1 MRADTRFHPR
11 ALVAAVRGRLRA
23 LFERERMDA
32 ELDDEMRFH
41 LEMEIAKNVAA
52 GLSAADARRAAL
64 IAFGGVDRA
73 VEAHRDSRGTRV
85 IEDAIADMRF
95 AIRSLAR
102 APGFVGVSIITL
114 AVSIAIG
121 TALFTGVNGFVFRP
135 LPVPDGDRL
144 VEVFTSDYNPREAL
158 GSTSYPDLVDYTR
171 AAEPVA
177 DLAGQA
183 RAVVALTVDGETRL
197 VTGALVSSAYF
208 RVMRVTPEVGQ
219 FPAVDNPVAPAIV
232 VSYTLWR
239 RTFHSDPSAIGK
251 TIQVNGQP
259 FTVVAVAPPEFRGT
273 SREESDDFWMDVAFD
288 ALVSPNYAE
297 FERRGNRAFHV
308 FGRLRDGG
316 SLDALTAR
324 LGVVAS
330 RLYDADPQDWR
341 DSSGKARVVTAM
353 PERDANLASPQA
365 SEILAVAGAV
375 VAIGVALIAIACTN
389 LASMQLARSAA
400 RRREIAT
407 RLALGASRGRII
419 RQMLA
424 ECALLA
430 VPGAMVGVLLAVV
443 VSRLFTHYRPIPLPS
458 VDLSLDWRVVAFVT
472 GALLLALLVFGL
484 MPALQTVRVEVLS
497 DLKGEHGGGVGA
509 RIGGMRGG
517 LIVVQVAL
525 SVLFVAASGL
535 IALALLRD
543 ANEGRGDARQVLIAS
558 VDFLP
563 AAGDSIHVRALA
575 RDLIARIGAIPG
587 VVASSATEFVPIRGA
602 RRTVVTDIHDGAG
615 QSRERELD
623 ATGIAPGYLGIVG
636 VRLLRGRDFAQSDI
650 GVGYRTAIATKA
662 MADALWP
669 GADPIGR
676 RLMIDHGAVAEVIG
690 VALDPP
696 GSEPATDHSYPGLL
710 YLPMN
715 LGAYPRFVLHARV
728 PSGQPAVA
736 RQMAR
741 VLRGENA
748 RLVAPEVIT
757 LDDYFNHLLLPQRLM
772 AQACGLLA
780 MLQLLLA
787 IAGLSGLVA
796 YVTTLR
802 RREIGIRTAL
812 GASGR
817 SVVTLVT
824 RQGAS
829 LALIGGVIG
838 LALSVGVA
846 QVVGATMRITA
857 PTIVAGLGMAVG
869 IFVFVAMVAMLL
881 PARQA
886 LRVSPAVALR
896 AD

>member
-1 MRADTRFHPR
+1 VRADTQLHPR
-11 ALVAAVRGRLRA
+11 ALIAAARGRFHA
-23 LFERERMDA
+23 LFDRERMDA

-41 LEMEIAKNVAA
+41 LEMEIAKNTAA
-52 GLSAADARRAAL
+52 GMSSSDARRAAL
-64 IAFGGVDRA
+64 VAFGGVDRA
-73 VEAHRDSRGTRV
+73 VEAHRDSRGTRM

-95 AIRSLAR
+95 AIRSLLR
-102 APGFVGVSIITL
+102 APGFVGVSIVTL

-144 VEVFTSDYNPREAL
+144 VEVFTSDYNAREPL
-158 GSTSYPDLVDYTR
+158 GSTSYPDLVDFTR
-171 AAEPVA
+171 AAAPVA

-183 RAVVALTVDGETRL
+183 RVMYALTVDGETKL
-197 VTGALVSSAYF
+197 VTGSLVSSRYF
-208 RVMRVTPEVGQ
+208 RVMRVAPEIGR
-219 FPAVDNPVAPAIV
+219 FPAAEHPVAPAIV

-239 RTFHSDPSAIGK
+239 RSFHSDTSAVGR

-259 FTVVAVAPPEFRGT
+259 FTVAAVAPPEFRGT
-273 SREESDDFWMDVAFD
+273 SRENADDFWMDVTFEP
-288 ALVSPNYAE
+288 LVSPNYAE
-297 FERRGNRAFHV
+297 FERRGNRSFHL

-324 LGVVAS
+324 LSVVAS
-330 RLYDADPQDWR
+330 RLFDEDPEDWR
-341 DSSGKARVVTAM
+341 DSTGKPRTVTVM
-353 PERDANLASPQA
+353 SERDAVLAAAQGPDL
-365 SEILAVAGAV
+365 LAIAG
-375 VAIGVALIAIACTN
+375 GVMMLGLALIAIACTN

-430 VPGAMVGVLLAVV
+430 VPGAATGVLLAVAA
-443 VSRLFTHYRPIPLPS
+443 SRLISRFRPIPLPS
-458 VDLSLDWRVVAFVT
+458 VDLSLDWRVVTFIT
-472 GALLLALLVFGL
+472 CALLLALLVFGL
-484 MPALQTVRVEVLS
+484 MPALQTVNVDLLS
-497 DLKGEHGGGVGA
+497 DLKGEHGGAAGA
-509 RIGGMRGG
+509 RIGGLRGG
-517 LIVVQVAL
+517 LIIVQVAL

-543 ANEGRGDARQVLIAS
+543 ANQGRDEARRVLIAR

-575 RDLIARIGAIPG
+575 NDIIARVGAIPG
-587 VVASSATEFVPIRGA
+587 VVASSATEFVPVTGA
-602 RRTVVTDIHDGAG
+602 RRTVVAELRDEAG
-615 QSRERELD
+615 QSRMRELD
-623 ATGIAPGYLGIVG
+623 ATGIAPGYLGVVG
-636 VRLLRGRDFAQSDI
+636 IRLVRGRDFAAHDI
-650 GVGYRTAIATKA
+650 GVGYRTAIMTKA

-676 RLMIDHGAVAEVIG
+676 HFTIDHGVVAEVIG

-696 GSEPATDHSYPGLL
+696 GSGAATDHSYPGLL

-715 LGAYPRFVLHARV
+715 LGSESEVVLHARV
-728 PSGQPAVA
+728 PSGQAAVQREIA
-736 RQMAR
+736 Q
-741 VLRGENA
+741 VLRGENT
-748 RLVAPEVIT
+748 RIVAPEVIT
-757 LDDYFNHLLLPQRLM
+757 LDEYFNHVLLPQRIM
-772 AQACGLLA
+772 AEACGVLA
-780 MLQLLLA
+780 ALQLFLA

-817 SVVTLVT
+817 SVVGLVM
-824 RQGAS
+824 RQGVR
-829 LALIGGVIG
+829 LALIGGCIG
-838 LALSVGVA
+838 LALSLGVA
-846 QVVGATMRITA
+846 QVVGSTMRITA
-857 PTIVAGLGMAVG
+857 PTVVAGLGTAVG
-869 IFVFVAMVAMLL
+869 IFVLVSMTAMLF
-881 PARQA
+881 PARRA

-896 AD
+896 D